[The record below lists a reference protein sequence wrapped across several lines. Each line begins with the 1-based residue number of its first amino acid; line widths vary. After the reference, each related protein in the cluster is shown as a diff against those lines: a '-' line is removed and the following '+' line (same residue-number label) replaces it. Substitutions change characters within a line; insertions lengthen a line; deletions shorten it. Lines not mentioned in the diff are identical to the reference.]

1 MRGELHSKPVLVVG
15 IGASAGGIEALKELF
30 TAMPSASGLAFV
42 VIQHLEPTH
51 ESRMADILGKCTR
64 MKVVQAADGM
74 PVQANRVYAN
84 PAGKYMSIDAGR
96 LVLSERSER
105 DRIRMPIDFFLTSL
119 AEDQHEAAVGII
131 LSGSSGSD
139 GTRGIRSVRGAGGM
153 CIAQDPETA
162 QFPAMPQSA
171 IDTGLV
177 DHVLPVAQMPAAL
190 VGYARHTAAQATSSG
205 DTRAEAASDDL
216 EAILKLLR
224 TRANSDYRHYKKATI
239 VRRIQRRMGIKQIA
253 SMGDYVKLL
262 KAERGELTQLS
273 RDMLIGVS
281 SFFRDPEAFEE
292 LRKEVIVPLVARSD
306 RDNPLRAWV
315 PGCASGEEAYSIA
328 MLMLETVAAAGAA
341 RAVQVFASDVDD
353 HALEVGRA
361 GAYAESIAEAISADR
376 LERFFVKRGQGY
388 VVTKQLRETVVF
400 SRQDLISD
408 PPFSKLDLI
417 SCRNVLIYIEPAFQ
431 KKVLALFS
439 FALTPG
445 GCLFLGK
452 SEGITEMEDHF
463 EPVSKPRRIYRL
475 IRPNRQ
481 ATAAF
486 PIRTGGRPVELPE
499 RKATPA
505 PATAL
510 AQANQDVLLRHFK
523 ASIVLVNPR
532 GQILHFYGETERYLS
547 HPKGPASLNVL
558 DMTSGTLSAKLRLA
572 MEQALQHDEAVTI
585 PRAPVPR
592 AGTPL
597 ADLTVIQVP
606 AAPESDKL
614 LAIIFED
621 ARDPRSS
628 AAALPAVAG
637 DEPLVTQLE
646 QEVKT
651 LRNELR
657 ADSEEFDTATEELKA
672 ANEEVMSMNEEL
684 QSANEELEA
693 SKEELQSVNEEL
705 TTVNSQLNEK
715 LAELIATNNDLAN
728 LLTATEIATVFL
740 DSQLRIKRFTPRATE
755 LFNLIPGDLGRPIS
769 HITQNFDGKEL
780 AAESEKML
788 KDLAPSEKEVQTRDG
803 RWHTMRILPYRTLD
817 DRIDGVVI
825 TFSDVTRLK
834 HVEQERREL
843 EGRVLHS
850 QKLESLGVLAGGI
863 AHDFNNLL
871 TGVLGSA
878 GLALELL
885 PENEPVR
892 QLIKHIERAGQR
904 AADLT
909 RQMLA
914 YSGKGRFEV
923 TAVNL
928 PELVQDIA
936 ELIRASVS
944 KKVAL
949 EFDFPEDPPFI
960 EADATQLRQVVMN
973 LIMNAAEATGDTGE
987 SVTLRIGDIDAD
999 SALLAKVQ
1007 HAGDLPTGLYVYLE
1021 VADTG
1026 CGMNAETQAKMFDPF
1041 FTTKFTGRGLGLAAV
1056 QGIVRGHRGAIQV
1069 RSAPGQG
1076 TCFRVLFPASKQPP
1090 VHRAAKEPTSAKP
1103 CRTGTVLVVDDEEL
1117 VRTAAQQI
1125 LEHGGFTVLTA
1136 DGGHAA
1142 IRVFN
1147 EHCARIDAVL
1157 LDLTMPDL
1165 NGEKVYQEMLKTRP
1179 DVPVVV
1185 LSGYSEEHVAERFAG
1200 IGPVEFLAK
1209 PHKAADLI
1217 AKVGGVIAEH
1227 HADAG

>member
-1 MRGELHSKPVLVVG
+1 MSDGSDSTPVLVVG

-30 TAMPSASGLAFV
+30 TAMPSDSGLAFV

-51 ESRMADILGKCTR
+51 ESRMADILGKCTS
-64 MKVVQAADGM
+64 MKVVQARDGM
-74 PVQANRVYAN
+74 LVQANHVYAN
-84 PAGKYMSIDAGR
+84 PAGKYTSIDAGR
-96 LVLSERSER
+96 LVVSERSER

-139 GTRGIRSVRGAGGM
+139 GTRGVRAVREAGGM
-153 CIAQDPETA
+153 CMAQDPQTA

-177 DHVLPVAQMPAAL
+177 DHVLAVAMMPAAL
-190 VGYARHTAAQATSSG
+190 VGYAQHAAVRASPGHTT
-205 DTRAEAASDDL
+205 TEAAADDL
-216 EAILKLLR
+216 EPILKLLR
-224 TRANSDYRHYKKATI
+224 TRTSSDYRHYKKTTI
-239 VRRIQRRMGIKQIA
+239 IRRIHRRMGINQVA
-253 SMGDYVKLL
+253 DMADYLTLL
-262 KAERGELTQLS
+262 EEDQGELTRLS

-281 SFFRDPEAFEE
+281 SFFRDAEAFEE
-292 LRKEVIVPLVARSD
+292 LRKEAIVPLVARSD
-306 RDNPLRAWV
+306 PDNPLRAWV
-315 PGCASGEEAYSIA
+315 PGCASGEEAYSVA
-328 MLMLETVAAAGAA
+328 MLMLESVAAAGTA
-341 RAVQVFASDVDD
+341 RPVQVFASDVDD

-361 GAYAESIAEAISADR
+361 GVYAESIAEAITPTR
-376 LERFFVKRGQGY
+376 LERFFTRQGQKY
-388 VVTKQLRETVVF
+388 QVTTQLREAVVF
-400 SRQDLISD
+400 SRQDLIAD

-445 GCLFLGK
+445 GYLFLGK
-452 SEGITEMEDHF
+452 SEGIAEMEDHF

-481 ATAAF
+481 AAAAF
-486 PIRTGGRPVELPE
+486 PLRTGGRPVGQPE
-499 RKATPA
+499 RKTTVP

-523 ASIVLVNPR
+523 ASIVLVNPK
-532 GQILHFYGETERYLS
+532 GQILHFYGETERYLG

-558 DMTSGTLSAKLRLA
+558 DMITGTLSAKLRRA
-572 MEQALQHDEAVTI
+572 MERAFKRDEAVKI

-597 ADLTVIQVP
+597 ADLTVMPVP
-606 AAPESDKL
+606 TAPEADKL

-621 ARDPRSS
+621 TSDPRSS
-628 AAALPAVAG
+628 AAALPVSAE

-646 QEVKT
+646 QEVNT
-651 LRNELR
+651 LRSELR
-657 ADSEEFDTATEELKA
+657 ADAEEFDTANEELRA

-705 TTVNSQLNEK
+705 TTVNSQLNDN
-715 LAELIATNNDLAN
+715 LAELTTTNNDLAN
-728 LLTATEIATVFL
+728 LLAATEIATVFL

-755 LFNLIPGDLGRPIS
+755 LLNLIPADRGRPIS
-769 HITQNFDGKEL
+769 HISQNFDGKEL
-780 AAESEKML
+780 AAESEKTL
-788 KDLAPSEKEVQTRDG
+788 SSLTPTEREVQTHDG

-834 HVEQERREL
+834 RVEQERREL

-850 QKLESLGVLAGGI
+850 QKLESLGVLAGGV

-878 GLALELL
+878 SLAQELL
-885 PENEPVR
+885 PDNEPVR
-892 QLIKHIERAGQR
+892 ELIKHIERAGHR

-923 TAVNL
+923 VAVSL
-928 PELVQDIA
+928 PELVHEMA
-936 ELIRASVS
+936 ELVKASIS

-949 EFDFPEDPPFI
+949 EFDFAKNPPLI
-960 EADATQLRQVVMN
+960 EADATQLRQLVMN
-973 LIMNAAEATGDTGE
+973 LVMNAAEAIGDTGG
-987 SVTLRIGDIDAD
+987 SVTIRSGVIDAD
-999 SALLAKVQ
+999 SALLAAMLHEEDV
-1007 HAGDLPTGLYVYLE
+1007 PEGLYVFVE

-1026 CGMNAETQAKMFDPF
+1026 CGMDPETQAKMFEPF

-1056 QGIVRGHRGAIQV
+1056 QGIVRGHRGAFQV

-1076 TCFRVLFPASKQPP
+1076 TCFRVLFPASKQPL
-1090 VHRAAKEPTSAKP
+1090 VRRIAEEPTPAMP
-1103 CRTGTVLVVDDEEL
+1103 HRTGAVLLVDDEEV
-1117 VRTAAQQI
+1117 VRTMAQRI
-1125 LEHGGFTVLTA
+1125 LEHGGFTVRTA
-1136 DGGHAA
+1136 DGGRAA
-1142 IRVFN
+1142 MEAFR
-1147 EHCARIDAVL
+1147 EHHERIDAVL

-1165 NGEKVYQEMLKTRP
+1165 GGEEVYRKLLEIRSG
-1179 DVPVVV
+1179 VPVVV
-1185 LSGYSEEHVAERFAG
+1185 VSGYSEEHVAERFAG
-1200 IGPVEFLAK
+1200 IGSVEFLAK
-1209 PHKAADLI
+1209 PYKAADLI
-1217 AKVGGVIAEH
+1217 AKVGATIAAY
-1227 HADAG
+1227 HAGSG